1 MIFLFVLS
9 GFLIGYAFTKRVPVK
24 ENYKGTVIIFK
35 GKINIG
41 NYASALDELMAE
53 EAVDELMK
61 ELNINIKN
69 GNKNIP
75 PPDR

>member
-1 MIFLFVLS
+1 MTFLFVLS

-24 ENYKGTVIIFK
+24 ESYKGTVIIFK
-35 GKINIG
+35 GKD
-41 NYASALDELMAE
+41 AKQEAE

-61 ELNINIKN
+61 ELNIKN

-75 PPDR
+75 PPNR